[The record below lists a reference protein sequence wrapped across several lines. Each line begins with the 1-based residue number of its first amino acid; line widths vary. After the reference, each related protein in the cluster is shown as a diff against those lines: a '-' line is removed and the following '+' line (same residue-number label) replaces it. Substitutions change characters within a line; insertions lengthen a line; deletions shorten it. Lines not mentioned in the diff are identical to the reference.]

1 MLLIPTYLDRSS
13 IAGVGLFTSE
23 FVKKGTPLWEYHPLM
38 DIILTQE
45 QFDELPDI
53 AYDFVDRVAV
63 SLPYGADN
71 YWLSFDSGN
80 YVNHSDTPNAEGSD
94 PGIALI
100 DIPAYTEI
108 TIDYYKADHR
118 TEPSDVGR

>member
-1 MLLIPTYLDRSS
+1 
-13 IAGVGLFTSE
+13 
-23 FVKKGTPLWEYHPLM
+23 M

-45 QFDELPDI
+45 RFDELPDI
-53 AYDFVDRVAV
+53 AYYFADMVAV
-63 SLPYGADN
+63 PLPYGADN
-71 YWLSFDSGN
+71 YWLSCDSGN

-100 DIPAYTEI
+100 NIPADTEI
-108 TIDYYKADHR
+108 TIDYYKTDHR